1 MVEGEVSCSM
11 RLLAIIILASASAS
25 AFAAAPAHPARD
37 MQVINPDANSRA
49 NCPPI
54 SRFEASRR
62 GGRLG
67 LRHLDELPGA
77 DLYKAVYRHVGG
89 CNLPIIVRFNIGRS
103 EMGSA
108 KR

>member
-1 MVEGEVSCSM
+1 M
-11 RLLAIIILASASAS
+11 RLLAIIILASAPSA
-25 AFAAAPAHPARD
+25 AEAASYAHPARE
-37 MQVINPDANSRA
+37 MPLYNPDANA
-49 NCPPI
+49 GATCPPI

-62 GGRLG
+62 GGKPS

-89 CNLPIIVRFNIGRS
+89 CNDPIIVRFNIGRS
-103 EMGSA
+103 EPGSA

>member
-1 MVEGEVSCSM
+1 V
-11 RLLAIIILASASAS
+11 RLLEIAMMASLSSATLAGASPR
-25 AFAAAPAHPARD
+25 APRD
-37 MQVINPDANSRA
+37 MPLFNPDAESV

-54 SRFEASRR
+54 SRYEASRR
-62 GGRLG
+62 SGRLVP
-67 LRHLDELPGA
+67 RHLDELPDA

-89 CNLPIIVRFNIGRS
+89 CNVPIIVRFNIGRS